1 MEFGKAF
8 SYQFQDPDWIKKI
21 LIGALIMLIP
31 LVGELVV
38 IGWGFE
44 ITKRVIRQ
52 DPSPLPDWS
61 NFMGNLVSGLKLFVV
76 YLVYLLPI
84 ILVSACSQSV
94 YLIPSDVMDSN
105 TMATVSMVVMICF
118 GCVAFLYG
126 IVIAFLLPAAVGNFA
141 ATDQLGAAFRFG
153 EVFNLVKAAPV
164 AYLLV
169 ILGSL
174 LSSII
179 ASLGSIAC
187 GIGALATT
195 AYAMTV
201 NGHLQGQAYNEAK
214 AKQGL

>member
-8 SYQFQDPDWIKKI
+8 SFQFQDPDWIKKI

-187 GIGALATT
+187 GVGALATT
-195 AYAMTV
+195 TYAMTV